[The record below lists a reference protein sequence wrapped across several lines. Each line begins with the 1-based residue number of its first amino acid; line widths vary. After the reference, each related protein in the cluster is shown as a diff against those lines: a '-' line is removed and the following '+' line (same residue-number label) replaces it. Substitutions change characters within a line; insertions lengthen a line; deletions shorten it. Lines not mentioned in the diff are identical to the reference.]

1 MDSKLNFNYYVWN
14 PMLGSICRQRGNM
27 QDNFQTVIYVV
38 AVTQVEA
45 GSKTVGGHLPRKL
58 IAN

>member
-1 MDSKLNFNYYVWN
+1 
-14 PMLGSICRQRGNM
+14 M